1 MPGSRTQNA
10 EKFSN
15 MDYNPAAELGVFF
28 EPNHYKFILKYDFK
42 PYFDKKKNKKQHQY
56 NSTIQN

>member
-1 MPGSRTQNA
+1 
-10 EKFSN
+10 

-42 PYFDKKKNKKQHQY
+42 PYFDKKKRN
-56 NSTIQN
+56 NISTTVPFRTRIEI